1 MSEPEHKII
10 TVNPEALKIPDNK
23 TRKKKQSTQIQVK
36 PKSEKKQKP
45 SSLKRNLLRMIR
57 KNQESRLKRD
67 KQQRESVNISAK
79 PDEPIAPQSEFEQ
92 SIEFLKKIPK
102 APHIGPFVDNRHSQT
117 LRNYSAIDSG
127 SSSIPVLPFTPVD
140 PAIVPVEPMLSLT
153 DKNAESSIHIPTPP
167 PPFGVLKNGSKPTYR
182 TWKAQTQKNHINT
195 GPKIKAEIGPSPT
208 QINYET
214 RLKDQIK
221 SMSEREQKEN
231 LYQQRKIKEKSQNP
245 KKQRRTI
252 RRTYRIGKS
261 KVHPRVSVLISSK
274 TLRNNA
280 NLQKTQL
287 RETPISE
294 VKQFLRKQGFIK
306 VGTSTPN
313 DVLRKMYESAKLIC
327 GEVYNHNP
335 ENLLYNYFNDTDT

>member
-1 MSEPEHKII
+1 MSETEQHKII
-10 TVNPEALKIPDNK
+10 TVNPHAFKIPDNR
-23 TRKKKQSTQIQVK
+23 TRRKKKETTQIQMK
-36 PKSEKKQKP
+36 PQSEKKQKP
-45 SSLKRNLLRMIR
+45 SSLKRNLLKIIR
-57 KNQESRLKRD
+57 KNQEYRLKLD
-67 KQQRESVNISAK
+67 KQQRQSVNMSAK
-79 PDEPIAPQSEFEQ
+79 QDEPIAAQSEFEQ
-92 SIEFLKKIPK
+92 SVEFLKKIPK
-102 APHIGPFVDNRHSQT
+102 SLPIVPMVNNLHSQT
-117 LRNYSAIDSG
+117 LKNYSPMDTR
-127 SSSIPVLPFTPVD
+127 PVLPFTSVD
-140 PAIVPVEPMLSLT
+140 SDIIPIEPMLPVS
-153 DKNAESSIHIPTPP
+153 DVNPGQNVYIRSPP
-167 PPFGVLKNGSKPTYR
+167 PYGVLKNGSKPTYK
-182 TWKAQTQKNHINT
+182 TWKAQTQKNYINA

-221 SMSEREQKEN
+221 SMSERAQKDN
-231 LYQQRKIKEKSQNP
+231 LHNNQIKEKSRNP

-280 NLQKTQL
+280 NLEKTRL

-335 ENLLYNYFNDTDT
+335 ENLLYNYFNDTNT

>member
-1 MSEPEHKII
+1 
-10 TVNPEALKIPDNK
+10 
-23 TRKKKQSTQIQVK
+23 
-36 PKSEKKQKP
+36 
-45 SSLKRNLLRMIR
+45 
-57 KNQESRLKRD
+57 
-67 KQQRESVNISAK
+67 
-79 PDEPIAPQSEFEQ
+79 
-92 SIEFLKKIPK
+92 
-102 APHIGPFVDNRHSQT
+102 
-117 LRNYSAIDSG
+117 
-127 SSSIPVLPFTPVD
+127 
-140 PAIVPVEPMLSLT
+140 
-153 DKNAESSIHIPTPP
+153 
-167 PPFGVLKNGSKPTYR
+167 
-182 TWKAQTQKNHINT
+182 
-195 GPKIKAEIGPSPT
+195 
-208 QINYET
+208 
-214 RLKDQIK
+214 
-221 SMSEREQKEN
+221 MSEREQKEN